1 MHYISA
7 AEIYSI
13 NEAVL
18 GREPSV
24 RDRRLLQAAVV
35 RPFQQAFGQEA
46 YPSIPEKAAALL
58 HALAHDH
65 PFADGYKRTAREAV
79 TRFLEGNGYRATW
92 DDEEAYAFILRIA
105 RGDARLPEITDW
117 MNAHTTPCDDNKIS
131 D

>member
-18 GREPSV
+18 GRQPYV
-24 RDRRLLQAAVV
+24 RDRRLLQAAAV
-35 RPFQQAFGQEA
+35 RPFHQAFGQEA

-65 PFADGYKRTAREAV
+65 PFSDGNKRTAREAV
-79 TRFLEGNGYRATW
+79 TRFLEGNGYHATW
-92 DDEEAYAFILRIA
+92 NDEEAYEFILKIA
-105 RGDARLPEITDW
+105 RGDARLPEITEW
-117 MNAHTTPCDDNKIS
+117 MIS
-131 D
+131 YTSE